1 MPRMGAMACVS
12 RCGPCTWN
20 QDHGLLTRAVA
31 NSLGLKGP
39 NLERLYSAYESQCL
53 CPASR
58 WTGATEG

>member
-20 QDHGLLTRAVA
+20 QDRGLLTRAVA

-53 CPASR
+53 
-58 WTGATEG
+58 